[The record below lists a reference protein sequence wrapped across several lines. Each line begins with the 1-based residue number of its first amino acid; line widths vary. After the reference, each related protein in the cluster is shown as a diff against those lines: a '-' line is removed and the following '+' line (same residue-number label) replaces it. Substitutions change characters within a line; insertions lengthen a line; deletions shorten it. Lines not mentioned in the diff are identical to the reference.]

1 MRTIGIGSPG
11 RMLVE
16 HQTVG
21 GLTHALVLKFLA
33 NFFNFFD
40 RREPL
45 FNGVVAGEGV
55 RSHMREILPLAP
67 PA

>member
-1 MRTIGIGSPG
+1 
-11 RMLVE
+11 MLVE

>member
-1 MRTIGIGSPG
+1 
-11 RMLVE
+11 MLVE

-21 GLTHALVLKFLA
+21 GLTHTLVPKFLA

-40 RREPL
+40 RRVPL

-55 RSHMREILPLAP
+55 LSRMREILPLAP

>member
-1 MRTIGIGSPG
+1 
-11 RMLVE
+11 MLVE

-21 GLTHALVLKFLA
+21 GLTHTFVPKFLA
-33 NFFNFFD
+33 NFNFFD
-40 RREPL
+40 RRVPL

-55 RSHMREILPLAP
+55 RSRMREILPLAP